1 MTQTNRHPTNSIE
14 PCVFA
19 ALETMASLRNPT
31 ADSSADTESG
41 FVDRLIAT
49 IGMEALRI
57 QAGDLR
63 TVDAVFASQAL
74 ALDAVFNQV
83 LRDALDGDSIDCQP
97 LALALKA
104 QTQSRATLNSL
115 VVLKHLRLA
124 ARLRRATDS
133 TEQTDEN
140 GDSDGASSAYNDG
153 SGVLLHPDE
162 PNGTTAENSTEQT
175 VENGNSSALSVTWRW
190 TTGRLQRQRSCRRP
204 EPREASGGG
213 TRLPYLDVSP

>member
-1 MTQTNRHPTNSIE
+1 MTQPNRHPTNSIE
-14 PCVFA
+14 YCVFA

-31 ADSSADTESG
+31 ADSSADADIESG

-74 ALDAVFNQV
+74 ALDALFTQV

-104 QTQSRATLNSL
+104 QSQSRATLNSL
-115 VVLKHLRLA
+115 VALKHPRLA
-124 ARLRRATDS
+124 ARLRRASDS
-133 TEQTDEN
+133 TEQTDEK
-140 GDSDGASSAYNDG
+140 GDSNGASSAYNDG
-153 SGVLLHPDE
+153 SGVLLHSDE
-162 PNGTTAENSTEQT
+162 PSGQAAENSTEQT
-175 VENGNSSALSVTWRW
+175 VENGNSSA
-190 TTGRLQRQRSCRRP
+190 
-204 EPREASGGG
+204 
-213 TRLPYLDVSP
+213 